1 MPNDGSAGIVL
12 AVVVALALALVVLVW
27 VVAARGSVRR
37 QPAPGNR
44 VDRRP
49 APPSAGHRPRRDGS
63 RMPTTRERLAELQ
76 ELRRQDAID
85 DEEYDRARA
94 RALGSRRA
102 R

>member
-1 MPNDGSAGIVL
+1 
-12 AVVVALALALVVLVW
+12 
-27 VVAARGSVRR
+27 
-37 QPAPGNR
+37 
-44 VDRRP
+44 
-49 APPSAGHRPRRDGS
+49 
-63 RMPTTRERLAELQ
+63 MPTTRERLAELQ